1 MACGGWW
8 GGCGGNI
15 HAFSGGL
22 SANECKYLNE
32 RDHKFYCTFF
42 LFGGAVNFFFPTWKV
57 VPGAYSDRFVKNCEP
72 WNTPK
77 EWFLSRKRP
86 KEGERVG

>member
-1 MACGGWW
+1 MVFISTAQCVVLIVKEPKIKVLQNRPVKFFGWLP
-8 GGCGGNI
+8 
-15 HAFSGGL
+15 S
-22 SANECKYLNE
+22 K
-32 RDHKFYCTFF
+32 
-42 LFGGAVNFFFPTWKV
+42 FFFPTWKV
-57 VPGAYSDRFVKNCEP
+57 VTGAYSDRFVKNCEP

>member
-1 MACGGWW
+1 MQITSMRDVDKDTDADS
-8 GGCGGNI
+8 
-15 HAFSGGL
+15 HD
-22 SANECKYLNE
+22 E
-32 RDHKFYCTFF
+32 RVQKFYCTFF
-42 LFGGAVNFFFPTWKV
+42 LLGGAIEFFFPTCKV
-57 VPGAYSDRFVKNCEP
+57 VTGACSDRFVKNCEP